1 VSKANKR
8 ERQRENRDRA
18 REERARIAKRE
29 KQWRTTRGLLYF
41 LVPLALVFV
50 AIALFRG
57 GDDSGSSGS
66 KPLRH
71 FDAPPKMSID
81 PAATYTAKIETSEG
95 TMTAALDAKSAPVAT
110 NNFVFLARKGFY
122 DGLKFHRIVK
132 DFVIQGGDPKGDGSG
147 GPGYTVTGEVPTDG
161 YPIGALAAAKTDA
174 EKAGTFGSQFF
185 IVTGQN
191 GTTLPNEYARFGRV
205 DQGLDV
211 AKKIESY
218 APDADGQPPKKDV
231 TIEKITIT
239 ES

>member
-1 VSKANKR
+1 MSKANKR

-18 REERARIAKRE
+18 REERARIAKRD

-50 AIALFRG
+50 AIAVFRG
-57 GDDSGSSGS
+57 GDDKASST
-66 KPLRH
+66 PERH
-71 FDAPPKMSID
+71 FDTPPKMTID
-81 PAATYTAKIETSEG
+81 EAASYTAKIETSEG
-95 TMTAALDAKSAPVAT
+95 TMTAALDAKGAPVAT

-132 DFVIQGGDPKGDGSG
+132 DFVIQGGDPKGNGSG
-147 GPGYTVTGEVPTDG
+147 GPGYTVQGEVPTDH
-161 YPIGALAAAKTDA
+161 YPIGSLAAAKTGA
-174 EKAGTFGSQFF
+174 EKPGTFGSQFF

-205 DQGLDV
+205 GQGLDV

-218 APDADGQPPKKDV
+218 APAEDGQPPTKDV
-231 TIEKITIT
+231 TIKKITIT
-239 ES
+239 QS